1 MSVFVR
7 LLTTKAVAGGGVA
20 CKPGN
25 ACSFFVVENFGDSKK
40 LVTNCVPSGGRVPR
54 SRLWLGASSS
64 LSFAAVA
71 LHFSLPSRDQRNSG
85 YLQDRKKFG
94 RFAEVNEFL
103 QYCRKD
109 MATKLDH
116 FRVKQRLNRNIETT
130 KDKSTSQTHATL
142 KCMYILYSSN

>member
-1 MSVFVR
+1 MVSPFNSGGGGDIECLNFSTQHQISNLGCLDEGVSVFVR

-25 ACSFFVVENFGDSKK
+25 AWECMFSFLVVENFGDSKK
-40 LVTNCVPSGGRVPR
+40 LVTNCVPSAGRVPR

-94 RFAEVNEFL
+94 CFAEVNEE
-103 QYCRKD
+103 
-109 MATKLDH
+109 
-116 FRVKQRLNRNIETT
+116 NIP
-130 KDKSTSQTHATL
+130 
-142 KCMYILYSSN
+142 ILAISSIL